1 MCCLRF
7 EASGCSLAV
16 RRFLPEAR
24 RSRLVDTRLRLD
36 AALPEAQRRALL
48 AQLLGDF
55 AQVAGLTPAQLL
67 GRLLRRGRWVKAA
80 KLWRACR
87 RCLAL
92 S

>member
-1 MCCLRF
+1 MS
-7 EASGCSLAV
+7 EASPHPGPHPG
-16 RRFLPEAR
+16 PE
-24 RSRLVDTRLRLD
+24 LVDR
-36 AALPEAQRRALL
+36 
-48 AQLLGDF
+48 
-55 AQVAGLTPAQLL
+55 GLTPAQLL